1 MIHYPVWKDDSLPSE
16 KKLCNVQAS
25 IEELG
30 DNKKETVTDG
40 EVFCDAQCG
49 FIESVNNET
58 DPVSDEEEFWDAQ
71 SSFKGY
77 DDSTYD
83 LNINEESSIKILSDK
98 AVDDEERYFNME
110 GDFNVNEDNTEL
122 HSEITT
128 EDRKYITHSTEDEEK
143 VENPSPDSEQCYS
156 LSGNPESGDRKRCI

>member
-1 MIHYPVWKDDSLPSE
+1 METQKDDSLPSE

-30 DNKKETVTDG
+30 DNKKEIVTDG

-83 LNINEESSIKILSDK
+83 LNINEESSIKIL
-98 AVDDEERYFNME
+98 
-110 GDFNVNEDNTEL
+110 
-122 HSEITT
+122 
-128 EDRKYITHSTEDEEK
+128 
-143 VENPSPDSEQCYS
+143 YS
-156 LSGNPESGDRKRCI
+156 IV

>member
-1 MIHYPVWKDDSLPSE
+1 MYKPAL
-16 KKLCNVQAS
+16 N
-25 IEELG
+25 
-30 DNKKETVTDG
+30 NKKEIVTDG

-49 FIESVNNET
+49 FIEFVNNET

-71 SSFKGY
+71 RSFKGY

-110 GDFNVNEDNTEL
+110 GDFNVNEENTEM
-122 HSEITT
+122 HS
-128 EDRKYITHSTEDEEK
+128 
-143 VENPSPDSEQCYS
+143 
-156 LSGNPESGDRKRCI
+156 

>member
-1 MIHYPVWKDDSLPSE
+1 MKDDSLPSLETQQDDSLPSE

-30 DNKKETVTDG
+30 DNKKEIVTDG

-49 FIESVNNET
+49 FIEFVNNET

-71 SSFKGY
+71 RSFKGY

-83 LNINEESSIKILSDK
+83 LNHALLGCKTVRGIIKPIYNLNFSC
-98 AVDDEERYFNME
+98 
-110 GDFNVNEDNTEL
+110 L
-122 HSEITT
+122 
-128 EDRKYITHSTEDEEK
+128 
-143 VENPSPDSEQCYS
+143 
-156 LSGNPESGDRKRCI
+156 

>member
-1 MIHYPVWKDDSLPSE
+1 METQKDDSLPSE

-30 DNKKETVTDG
+30 DNKKEKVTDG

-49 FIESVNNET
+49 FIEFVNNET

-71 SSFKGY
+71 RSLKGY

-110 GDFNVNEDNTEL
+110 EDFNVNEENTEMQRL
-122 HSEITT
+122 N
-128 EDRKYITHSTEDEEK
+128 Y
-143 VENPSPDSEQCYS
+143 Y
-156 LSGNPESGDRKRCI
+156 

>member
-1 MIHYPVWKDDSLPSE
+1 M
-16 KKLCNVQAS
+16 QAS

-30 DNKKETVTDG
+30 DNKKEIVTDG

-49 FIESVNNET
+49 FIEFVNNET

-71 SSFKGY
+71 RSLKGY

-110 GDFNVNEDNTEL
+110 GDFNVNEENTEM
-122 HSEITT
+122 HS
-128 EDRKYITHSTEDEEK
+128 
-143 VENPSPDSEQCYS
+143 
-156 LSGNPESGDRKRCI
+156 